1 MAQAVKKDIQNPV
14 KAESD
19 KTKDNIKK
27 FEEITLKE
35 YANGL
40 KKESFFQ
47 YKTGIQESF
56 KRIGEVKQKVDEFE
70 EQSKQYEDFAQMF
83 EFPDA
88 VIGSKKLM
96 EQIRIDVNSVE
107 KLWQR
112 IEISEKVMDEFKKMK
127 WGDINSMDMED
138 DIKKLRKA
146 LTDLRGIDKRS
157 NAFVGINDEL
167 KKWATFLPLLGELKD
182 PSMTTEDRRHW
193 KKLKDLVKKEFE
205 VTPTLELEVIWD
217 LKLFDFKDGI
227 EDITD

>member
-1 MAQAVKKDIQNPV
+1 
-14 KAESD
+14 
-19 KTKDNIKK
+19 
-27 FEEITLKE
+27 
-35 YANGL
+35 
-40 KKESFFQ
+40 
-47 YKTGIQESF
+47 
-56 KRIGEVKQKVDEFE
+56 
-70 EQSKQYEDFAQMF
+70 MF

-88 VIGSKKLM
+88 VVGSKKLM
-96 EQIRIDVNSVE
+96 EQIRIDVSSVE

-112 IEISEKVMDEFKKMK
+112 IEISDKVMDEFKKMK

-138 DIKKLRKA
+138 EIKKLRKA

-157 NAFVGINDEL
+157 NAFVGITDEL

-182 PSMTTEDRRHW
+182 PSMTTEDHRHW